1 MRSLFFL
8 NKYLI
13 KYKSKLLLGFVFVIL
28 SNILSLFPAKFIG
41 DSFRI
46 IEGFISNPELII
58 DNSGKQELFLH
69 RFIDFFICYSKR
81 VFYVFNEANNYCCF
95 KKN

>member
-1 MRSLFFL
+1 MRSLFYL

-28 SNILSLFPAKFIG
+28 SNIFSLFPAKFIG

-46 IEGFISNPELII
+46 IEGFIINPELIL
-58 DNSGKQELFLH
+58 DNSGKQELFYIVLLI
-69 RFIDFFICYSKR
+69 FLSVTVKGF
-81 VFYVFNEANNYCCF
+81 FYVFNEANNYCCF